1 MAAHK
6 DSQPDENMDL
16 AAIFHVTASCNPES
30 RTEQEGM
37 IDAAIFVLPN
47 PPSTEQ
53 PRHPHCPFQSP
64 TNDHAMTIWA
74 ITTCSPCGHENG
86 GWTHL
91 TLLPV
96 KKASVEGSTKIRAA
110 GDISIQQLA
119 KELAVQG
126 AILSFKLDMLLG
138 MSGRVFRA
146 L

>member
-1 MAAHK
+1 
-6 DSQPDENMDL
+6 
-16 AAIFHVTASCNPES
+16 
-30 RTEQEGM
+30 
-37 IDAAIFVLPN
+37 
-47 PPSTEQ
+47 
-53 PRHPHCPFQSP
+53 
-64 TNDHAMTIWA
+64 
-74 ITTCSPCGHENG
+74 
-86 GWTHL
+86 
-91 TLLPV
+91 V